1 MPWIWRIGLHTSD
14 TKEEWRWDRRWWKCD
29 EGDENWFLCVR
40 ARVTDVLT
48 KDDLC
53 LKHCLVPI
61 TAADNLSFTH
71 NTVTHVHSHEQTHMC
86 TFPISHITASDPLIG
101 SPWLAVLL
109 INGIHGTLHRA
120 QERLDLIGWL
130 LQQETGNKL
139 LHVGSPLIH
148 LERKKKDWQ
157 RVSYIIW
164 VVLSKDVTSKC
175 LWSQCF
181 LPLSSCPSHITA
193 QHCSL
198 PVRYYPEETFQLK
211 SYFASSL
218 HSFNGWFASRSGQT
232 ADREAKITSKNRLVH
247 CIWRTWQ
254 LVMDYWIMNDLRR
267 LYRQLI
273 IWLCGCSV
281 LQLQWKR
288 KGWCHWNFEIS
299 VVFHK
304 RPLLCDAILL
314 CVLITVN
321 DIYK

>member
-1 MPWIWRIGLHTSD
+1 MPWIWRIGLRTSD

-148 LERKKKDWQ
+148 LERKKKGSTAC
-157 RVSYIIW
+157 VIYN
-164 VVLSKDVTSKC
+164 LSCSVKRCNIKMSVKSMFSSPFIMSFTHHSAA
-175 LWSQCF
+175 LQ
-181 LPLSSCPSHITA
+181 PSCPLLSWRDFPA
-193 QHCSL
+193 QILFCSFL
-198 PVRYYPEETFQLK
+198 AF
-211 SYFASSL
+211 
-218 HSFNGWFASRSGQT
+218 
-232 ADREAKITSKNRLVH
+232 I
-247 CIWRTWQ
+247 
-254 LVMDYWIMNDLRR
+254 
-267 LYRQLI
+267 
-273 IWLCGCSV
+273 
-281 LQLQWKR
+281 
-288 KGWCHWNFEIS
+288 
-299 VVFHK
+299 
-304 RPLLCDAILL
+304 
-314 CVLITVN
+314 
-321 DIYK
+321 

>member
-1 MPWIWRIGLHTSD
+1 M
-14 TKEEWRWDRRWWKCD
+14 
-29 EGDENWFLCVR
+29 
-40 ARVTDVLT
+40 
-48 KDDLC
+48 
-53 LKHCLVPI
+53 
-61 TAADNLSFTH
+61 
-71 NTVTHVHSHEQTHMC
+71 
-86 TFPISHITASDPLIG
+86 
-101 SPWLAVLL
+101 
-109 INGIHGTLHRA
+109 
-120 QERLDLIGWL
+120 
-130 LQQETGNKL
+130 
-139 LHVGSPLIH
+139 
-148 LERKKKDWQ
+148 
-157 RVSYIIW
+157 SYIIW

-288 KGWCHWNFEIS
+288 KGWCHWNFETS